1 MAKKVNGDFDLNS
14 PEMADAAFTVT
25 ASWAAAPGLEAGS
38 VELVLNAG
46 NDFAMPAGVDLP
58 TGTVVTLS
66 EAVPSGTGPSVEWG
80 DITWSGEGLTVNDD
94 GTASFTIGD
103 GTAPVF
109 TVTNT
114 ANELTGTFGVAKK
127 VDGDF
132 DLGSPEMA
140 DAVFTV
146 TASWPAAPGLDAGS
160 VVLTLTAENSFAL
173 PAGVDLPV
181 GTVVTLSEAVPSG
194 TGPGVEWGAVT
205 WSGEGL
211 TVHEDGTAS
220 FTIGDGTAP
229 VFTVTNTATQV
240 TGSFSVL
247 KQVTGD
253 GASYL
258 DPATEFTV
266 TYSYEGLAEP
276 GTLTVTDGAT
286 VTGPE
291 LPVGTMVKLSEISP
305 TGGLSGGATW
315 GAPMFVLPDGTTGA
329 TVTFTVGTEPVAGR
343 APQPD
348 DAAVSPTTPTTPTT
362 PPNTAHAAPAQHRCR
377 RGRYQRAGSGPAP
390 AGWSP
395 GVPRDPAEVGQA
407 LTFHPAT
414 ARRL

>member
-1 MAKKVNGDFDLNS
+1 
-14 PEMADAAFTVT
+14 
-25 ASWAAAPGLEAGS
+25 
-38 VELVLNAG
+38 
-46 NDFAMPAGVDLP
+46 MPAGVDLP

-80 DITWSGEGLTVNDD
+80 DITWSGDGLTVNDD

-103 GTAPVF
+103 GTAPMF

-114 ANELTGTFGVAKK
+114 ATELTGTFGVAKS

-132 DLGSPEMA
+132 DLSSPEMA

-160 VVLTLTAENSFAL
+160 VVLALTADNGFAL

-194 TGPGVEWGAVT
+194 TGPSVEWGAVT

-211 TVHEDGTAS
+211 TVNADGTAS

-229 VFTVTNTATQV
+229 VFTVTNTATQL

-266 TYSYEGLAEP
+266 TYTYEGLAEP
-276 GTLTVTDGAT
+276 GTLTVTNGAT

-291 LPVGTMVKLSEISP
+291 LPVGTVVTLSEISP
-305 TGGLSGGATW
+305 TGGLSSGATW
-315 GAPMFVLPDGTTGA
+315 GTPMFVLPDGTTGSTA
-329 TVTFTVGTEPVAGR
+329 TFTVGTEPVAIVLHN
-343 APQPD
+343 PTVPPTPPTQPP
-348 DAAVSPTTPTTPTT
+348 PTTS
-362 PPNTAHAAPAQHRCR
+362 AQHRRR
-377 RGRYQRAGSGPAP
+377 RGRPGRVGAGPAL
-390 AGWSP
+390 P
-395 GVPRDPAEVGQA
+395 GRTPGPSQ
-407 LTFHPAT
+407 
-414 ARRL
+414 